1 MFDIPEE
8 LKKLPQCPGVYMHK
22 DSLGSVIY
30 VGKAINLRSR
40 VRQYFQNSSRNS
52 AKVRSMV
59 PNIAEF
65 DYITCATE
73 MEALI
78 LECNLIKKYMPKYN
92 ILLKDDKT
100 YPYIEVT
107 LAEDFPRV
115 IRTRSIRRDG
125 NRYFGPYS
133 DSTAVWRILKMIDE
147 LYPLKKCSTL
157 HFPDNVRPC
166 LNYFI
171 GKCQGVC
178 VGKADKEEY
187 RSMIEDI
194 LGILSGKDAP
204 VIRRLEEKMYA
215 ASEEMRYEEA
225 AKYRDYIRALRTLSE
240 KQRATMVRDH
250 DIDILIPIQ
259 TYRNRIVAQY
269 RVREG
274 KMIGREIIYMNDA
287 SEAGPRAEMVSAAKP
302 GAPAEGF
309 NLAEKDAT
317 ADYGNRT
324 ETGSAMENDTA
335 TTDTPDTPADNA
347 AASPADTSAEMRASM
362 EELLTAFLEQ
372 YYLSTTRIPKE
383 VMIPFHLEE
392 EALLTELLNHIDTMN
407 AESGTDSAH
416 KTRLYV
422 PERGEKK
429 AILDMTM
436 ADAVELSRSLDER
449 AEREE
454 ERRLALKDRI
464 SRLIRRAAEINHSV
478 PRLLESDD
486 ARDYR
491 VEAYDISNMNGL
503 DTVGAMVV
511 YEGKNPIRGDYRKFR
526 IRTAE
531 GDDYGSLQEV
541 MYRRLKRAKQN
552 DPGFN
557 IYPDIMF
564 IDGGLGQVHAVQ
576 TVMDAFGLT
585 IPVVGLA
592 KDDGHRTRAVVFSDG
607 SEINLKED
615 PLLFSYAGNIQEEVH
630 RFAITFHRG
639 TRGKKMTHSVLEEI
653 PSIGPKRRRA
663 LMEKFRSIDAIRQA
677 SYEELLEVDGMN
689 AQAAEKV
696 IEFFRQ

>member
-22 DSLGSVIY
+22 DRLGSVIY
-30 VGKAINLRSR
+30 VGKAINLRNR

-65 DYITCATE
+65 DYITCGTE

-107 LAEDFPRV
+107 MSEEFPRV

-133 DSTAVWRILKMIDE
+133 DSTAVWRILKMVDE
-147 LYPLKKCSTL
+147 LYPLKKCSTV
-157 HFPDNVRPC
+157 HFPENVRPC

-171 GKCQGVC
+171 GKCKGIC
-178 VGKADKEEY
+178 VGKADPEEY
-187 RSMIEDI
+187 NEMVQDI
-194 LGILSGKDAP
+194 LGILSGKDAG
-204 VIRRLEEKMYA
+204 VIRRLKEKMYA
-215 ASEEMRYEEA
+215 ASEEMKYEEA
-225 AKYRDYIRALRTLSE
+225 AKFRDYIRALQALSE

-250 DIDILIPIQ
+250 DIDVLIPIQ
-259 TYRNRIVAQY
+259 SPHNQVVVQY
-269 RVREG
+269 RIREG
-274 KMIGREIIYMNDA
+274 KMIGREIIYMND
-287 SEAGPRAEMVSAAKP
+287 GAES
-302 GAPAEGF
+302 
-309 NLAEKDAT
+309 T
-317 ADYGNRT
+317 R
-324 ETGSAMENDTA
+324 
-335 TTDTPDTPADNA
+335 
-347 AASPADTSAEMRASM
+347 

-383 VMIPFHLEE
+383 VMISCHLEE
-392 EALLTELLNHIDTMN
+392 EELLENMLNHIDSMN
-407 AESGTDSAH
+407 ADAGTDRVH
-416 KTRLYV
+416 KTKLYV

-429 AILDMTM
+429 SILDMTL
-436 ADAVELSRSLDER
+436 ADSLELAKSLDER
-449 AEREE
+449 AQREQER
-454 ERRLALKDRI
+454 
-464 SRLIRRAAEINHSV
+464 SRELRKRMEKIICRASELDHTV
-478 PRLLESDD
+478 PRLLPLDGD
-486 ARDYR
+486 QDYR

-511 YEGKNPIRGDYRKFR
+511 YEGKKPVRGNYRKFK

-541 MYRRLKRAKQN
+541 MYRRLKRARN
-552 DPGFN
+552 GDPGFST
-557 IYPDIMF
+557 YPDIMF
-564 IDGGLGQVHAVQ
+564 IDGGLGQVHAVK
-576 TVMDAFGLT
+576 TVMDAFHLT
-585 IPVVGLA
+585 IPVIGLA
-592 KDDGHRTRAVVFSDG
+592 KDDGHRTRAVVFADG
-607 SEINLKED
+607 SEWDLKKD

-639 TRGKKMTHSVLEEI
+639 TRGKKMVHSVLEEI
-653 PSIGPKRRRA
+653 PDIGPKRRRA
-663 LMEKFRSIDAIRQA
+663 LMEKFRNIESIRKA
-677 SYEELLEVDGMN
+677 SYEDLMEVEGMN
-689 AQAAEKV
+689 GKAAENV
-696 IEFFRQ
+696 LEFFRQ